1 LDTKSNGEKI
11 VSTNVFKNVI
21 LMGLTA
27 FDNLILS
34 LHMTPLGITPKEDY
48 IFFMNTTTK
57 TKVKRRSNGEGSI
70 TKLKNGR
77 YMGKIMLGRKADG
90 KPNRKTV
97 YGETQTEVLKKINEL
112 IYEYNNGL
120 YVEPNR
126 LKFGE
131 WLLIWLRT
139 FKKKKL
145 KARTY
150 DTYESQINARII
162 PVLGHLSLKDI
173 TSFHI
178 QDFYNELG
186 DNDFS
191 SATIRKT
198 HQIINS
204 ALDKAQEQ
212 KMIRFNPATS
222 IELPP
227 LEQKPVRAFSR
238 DEQTI
243 FFEAAKLYSYY
254 EAYVFAVDTGVRDGE
269 LFPLTWSDID
279 FEKGYV
285 QINKTL
291 IVVKDREKKSG
302 NSYILKVQDS
312 TKTKA
317 GVRKIPLTKRCLRML
332 KELKLKNGTKG
343 QLVFPSKNNTFINP
357 RNFLRCFKTI
367 CKKAGLD
374 DSFNCHTL
382 RHTFA
387 TRCFEKGIPVKIVSR
402 WLGHKKVQHTLD
414 IYTHVMP
421 DEEKRAIE
429 RLENDIESL
438 EVAPPE
444 YIKITQ

>member
-1 LDTKSNGEKI
+1 
-11 VSTNVFKNVI
+11 
-21 LMGLTA
+21 MGLTA

-112 IYEYNNGL
+112 IYEYNHGI

-126 LKFGE
+126 MMFGE
-131 WLLIWLRT
+131 WLKIWLTT

-145 KARTY
+145 KSRTY
-150 DTYESQINARII
+150 DTYETQINTHIT
-162 PVLGHLSLKDI
+162 PTLGTLALKDI
-173 TSFHI
+173 TPFHI
-178 QDFYNELG
+178 QEFYNNLF
-186 DNDFS
+186 DNNLAA
-191 SATIRKT
+191 ATVRKI
-198 HQIINS
+198 HQIIKP
-204 ALDKAQEQ
+204 ALAKAEEQ
-212 KMIRFNPATS
+212 GLIRNNPAAKG

-227 LEQKPVRAFSR
+227 LVQKPVTAFSVG
-238 DEQTI
+238 EQAI
-243 FFEAAKLYSYY
+243 FFDTAKNYTYY
-254 EAYVFAVDTGVRDGE
+254 DAFLFAVNTGLRSGE
-269 LFPLTWSDID
+269 LLALQWDDID
-279 FEKGYV
+279 FINGYV
-285 QINKTL
+285 NVNKTL
-291 IVVKDREKKSG
+291 TLIKDRDKQSK
-302 NSYILKVQDS
+302 NSYILKIKDG

-317 GVRKIPLTKRCLRML
+317 GVRKIPLTKRCIRML
-332 KELKLKNGTKG
+332 KQLKLKNIAKT
-343 QLVFPSKNNTFINP
+343 QLVFPSRNGTYINP

-367 CKKAGLD
+367 CEKAELEGY
-374 DSFNCHTL
+374 NCHTL

-387 TRCFEKGIPVKIVSR
+387 TRCFERGIPVKIVSR

-421 DEEKRAIE
+421 DEEKKAIE
-429 RLENDIESL
+429 KLENDTESL

>member
-1 LDTKSNGEKI
+1 MVISNKI
-11 VSTNVFKNVI
+11 N
-21 LMGLTA
+21 
-27 FDNLILS
+27 
-34 LHMTPLGITPKEDY
+34 
-48 IFFMNTTTK
+48 K
-57 TKVKRRSNGEGSI
+57 TKKRNNGEGSI
-70 TKLKNGR
+70 QELENGKF
-77 YMGKIMLGRKADG
+77 MGKVMLGRKANG

-97 YGETQTEVLKKINEL
+97 YGETQSEVVKKINEL
-112 IYEYNNGL
+112 IYEYNNGI

-126 LKFGE
+126 MMFGE
-131 WLLIWLRT
+131 WLKIWLRT
-139 FKKKKL
+139 FKRKKL
-145 KARTY
+145 KARTF
-150 DTYESQINARII
+150 DTYESQIDARII
-162 PVLGHLSLKDI
+162 PVLGSLALKDI

-186 DNDFS
+186 DSDFS
-191 SATIRKT
+191 SATIRKI

-204 ALDKAQEQ
+204 ALDKAQDQ
-212 KMIRFNPATS
+212 KMIRFNPAKS

-227 LEQKPVRAFSR
+227 LEQKPVKAFSC

-243 FFEAAKLYSYY
+243 FFEVAKIYSYY
-254 EAYVFAVDTGVRDGE
+254 EAYLFAVDTGVRDGE
-269 LFPLTWSDID
+269 LFPLTWDDID

-291 IVVKDREKKSG
+291 IFVKDRDNKSG
-302 NSYILKVQDS
+302 NAYILKVQDS

-332 KELKLKNGTKG
+332 KELKLRNMTKC
-343 QLVFPSKNNTFINP
+343 QLVFPSKNGTFINP

-367 CKKAGLD
+367 CEKIELD
-374 DSFNCHTL
+374 GFNCHTL

-444 YIKITQ
+444 YITPASEK